1 MAELLSWPRDVSSA
15 RACNLLH
22 RNNRQAAMI
31 AAINIV
37 KSDNIVST
45 NRTAQ
50 IAAFDLPSGS

>member
-1 MAELLSWPRDVSSA
+1 MFLPA
-15 RACNLLH
+15 RACKLLH

-50 IAAFDLPSGS
+50 IAAFNLPSGS

>member
-1 MAELLSWPRDVSSA
+1 MAELLSWPRDVSSCTRLQLPA
-15 RACNLLH
+15 
-22 RNNRQAAMI
+22 QEQPPGAMI
-31 AAINIV
+31 AAINTV